1 MTQKYKIIIS
11 TVVVIAIFAIITTL
25 NKNKEPENITLGVIS
40 GLSGDY
46 AAVGEAFM
54 KGVDLAQ
61 EEWNT
66 ANPNKK
72 FSTIKED
79 DAFDAKKGISA
90 YRKLTSIN
98 NVDAI
103 INMTTVT
110 IDATYGDVVKSGIPY
125 ALGFEQGIEAEN
137 DNIVQL
143 WPGTSPAEIKLGAA
157 IKEKGFKNVVIF
169 VDNTSSA
176 FTRFADAFK
185 KGYELPVQEIKIA
198 ADGTEL
204 RLAALKAT
212 TYKPD
217 AIVFITK
224 PTSGAQL
231 VKELKNLNK
240 GPYQFVFDANI
251 QTGFTDYTKI
261 LGDTNILNGSILYT
275 VPNVYRSA
283 FNDAFRKKF
292 GSEPSI
298 GSETGYNAFIL
309 LSSSYDSN
317 KSTWVSNMQKASF
330 EGADGKISFDENGVR
345 IPELKIGTIE
355 NGKLPN

>member
-1 MTQKYKIIIS
+1 MTQKNKIVICI
-11 TVVVIAIFAIITTL
+11 VIVIAIFAAITTV
-25 NKNKEPENITLGVIS
+25 NKNKNPENITLGVIS

-66 ANPNKK
+66 AHPDKK

-79 DAFDAKKGISA
+79 DAFDSKKGLSA
-90 YRKLTSIN
+90 YRKLTSIDR
-98 NVDAI
+98 VDGL
-103 INMTTVT
+103 INMTTIT
-110 IDATYGDVVKSGIPY
+110 IDATYADVVKLGIPF
-125 ALGFEQGIEAEN
+125 ALGFEQGIDAKN
-137 DNIVQL
+137 DNVVQL
-143 WPGTSPAEIKLGAA
+143 WPGTSPAQIKLGAEVR
-157 IKEKGFKNVVIF
+157 EKGFKNLVVF
-169 VDNTSSA
+169 VDNTSDA
-176 FTRFADAFK
+176 FRRFADAFE
-185 KGYELPVQEIKIA
+185 KGYGLPVQEVKIS
-198 ADGTEL
+198 ADGNDL
-204 RLAALKAT
+204 RSAALKAT
-212 TYKPD
+212 TYNPD
-217 AIVFITK
+217 AIVFIVK

-251 QTGFTDYTKI
+251 QTGFTDYVKI

-283 FNDAFRKKF
+283 FNDSFKKKF

-298 GSETGYNAFIL
+298 GSETGYNAFML
-309 LSSSYDSN
+309 LALNYDSN
-317 KSTWVSNMQKASF
+317 KTKWVNNMQKSSF
-330 EGADGKISFDENGVR
+330 EGADGKVSFDEYGVR